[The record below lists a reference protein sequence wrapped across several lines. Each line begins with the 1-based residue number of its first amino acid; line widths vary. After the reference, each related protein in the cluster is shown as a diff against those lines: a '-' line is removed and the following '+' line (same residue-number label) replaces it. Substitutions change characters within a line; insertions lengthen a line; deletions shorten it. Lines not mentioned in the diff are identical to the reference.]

1 VDDIGET
8 AAVEDGD
15 LEKGI
20 VRKVIKG
27 EIDGVKFCE
36 EYDGCIACNG
46 KVGGDDEVVGECSKC
61 GTMVK
66 RTKCKKFV
74 SARVMVADGNDKV
87 HSLMMFN
94 DVIKSIVGDGAGEWR
109 RSLLATGPTSLMWTK
124 GGIVYSVKKCCFN
137 EDKKIQIQSF

>member
-74 SARVMVADGNDKV
+74 SARVLVADWNDNLKV
-87 HSLMMFN
+87 HSMMFN
-94 DVIKSIVGDGAGEWR
+94 DVIKSIVGDGAGKWR
-109 RSLLATGPTSLMWTK
+109 RSLLVAGPHKFNVDK
-124 GGIVYSVKKCCFN
+124 GGIVYSVEKC
-137 EDKKIQIQSF
+137 